1 MFIWRFER
9 LYGFMEKYRWL
20 MCFFMKAEMLT
31 FPASTAKGP
40 EKHSTVQNRG
50 VCRNASGASA
60 DSGSCDGDGTEID
73 GGLQRRPGGQTVG
86 LQQASALRAT
96 AWIRRP
102 PPTARR
108 PLPTALCTPL
118 TARRPPPSRPLYAAH
133 RPPPTALRPP
143 PSAAAHGPPLA
154 SNRSPQATHLISGVP
169 AVGSGVTTP
178 ALRALPGCSQ

>member
-1 MFIWRFER
+1 MADV
-9 LYGFMEKYRWL
+9 
-20 MCFFMKAEMLT
+20 FFYEGGNVNI
-31 FPASTAKGP
+31 PASTAKGP

-118 TARRPPPSRPLYAAH
+118 TARRPPPSALCTPLTALRLPPSAR
-133 RPPPTALRPP
+133 RPPP
-143 PSAAAHGPPLA
+143 AAHGPPLA